1 MGTAGPCW
9 KLGERRL
16 RKCRGYNLSMGN
28 GGQYAGAG
36 YERVRLTDRIGI
48 GVLTRLLP
56 RDLVDEVIAEA
67 GRREQRRRLLP
78 ARVVVYYVLALC
90 LFFGEGYEEVMR
102 RLVGGLQFMRSWA
115 ADWQV
120 PTTGAICQARQ
131 RLGAEPLRLLF
142 ERVAVPVARAGTP
155 GAWLAGRRLMAIDGF
170 VLEVPDTASNEAE
183 FGRSGSGKYTPYP
196 QVRVVGLGECGTHA
210 IVGAAFGGFRT
221 PERDLARQLFP
232 GLEPGMLVLAD
243 RGFYSY
249 QLWKQALQTGADLL
263 WRVPATVNL
272 RIVKALPDGSYRS
285 LLPDPVVRQRRAVQ
299 RSKGG
304 FVEEQT
310 GIPVRV
316 VEYQIEDRAGSDEIF
331 CLITTIFDPE
341 EVTAAELAA
350 AYQQRWEFETS
361 LDELEIHQRGPA
373 RILRSKS
380 AEMVKQEIWALLL
393 THYAIRDLICQAA
406 EQADIDPDRLSFI
419 RSLRV
424 IRRQVTDQAAFP
436 PQTAENRPRTSDR

>member
-1 MGTAGPCW
+1 MGDGSKSATA
-9 KLGERRL
+9 ER
-16 RKCRGYNLSMGN
+16 
-28 GGQYAGAG
+28 AG
-36 YERVRLTDRIGI
+36 VRLTDRIGI

-90 LFFGEGYEEVMR
+90 LFFDDGYEEVMR
-102 RLVGGLQFMRSWA
+102 RLVGGLQFMSSWSTQ
-115 ADWQV
+115 WNV
-120 PTTGAICQARQ
+120 PTTGALPQARQ

-142 ERVAVPVARAGTP
+142 ERVAVPMARAGTP
-155 GAWLAGRRLMAIDGF
+155 GAWLAGRRLMAVDGF
-170 VLEVPDTASNEAE
+170 VLEIADTTSNEAE
-183 FGRSGSGKYTPYP
+183 FGRSGSGKYTPFP

-210 IVGAAFGGFRT
+210 IVAAAFAGFRA
-221 PERDLARQLFP
+221 PERDLARQLFAS
-232 GLEPGMLVLAD
+232 LQPGMLMLAD

-249 QLWKQALQTGADLL
+249 RMWQDAARTGADLL
-263 WRVPATVNL
+263 WRAPASVNL
-272 RIVKALPDGSYRS
+272 QIIQPLPDGSYLS
-285 LLPDPVVRQRRAVQ
+285 ILPDPKVRQRRYTQ
-299 RSKGG
+299 MTRGRG
-304 FVEEQT
+304 YVEEQT

-316 VEYQIEDRAGSDEIF
+316 VEYEIPDRNGKDEVY
-331 CLITTIFDPE
+331 CLITTLTDPE
-341 EVTAAELAA
+341 EVTAIELAA
-350 AYQQRWEFETS
+350 AYQQRWEFESS

-406 EQADIDPDRLSFI
+406 DHAGIDPDRLSFI

-436 PQTAENRPRTSDR
+436 PRTTKNRPRKNHR

>member
-1 MGTAGPCW
+1 MLLRYYLTMGNGNGTAG
-9 KLGERRL
+9 KA
-16 RKCRGYNLSMGN
+16 
-28 GGQYAGAG
+28 GG
-36 YERVRLTDRIGI
+36 VRLTDRIGI

-67 GRREQRRRLLP
+67 GRREQRQRLLP

-102 RLVGGLQFMRSWA
+102 RLAGGLQFMGSWA

-142 ERVAVPVARAGTP
+142 ERVAAPMARPGTP
-155 GAWLAGRRLMAIDGF
+155 DAWVAGRRLMAIDGF
-170 VLEVPDTASNEAE
+170 VLEVADTPANEAE
-183 FGRSGSGKYTPYP
+183 FGRSGSGKYTPFP

-210 IVGAAFGGFRT
+210 IVAAAFAGFRA
-221 PERDLARQLFP
+221 PERDLARELF
-232 GLEPGMLVLAD
+232 GALEPGMLVLAD

-249 QLWKQALQTGADLL
+249 RMWQQAQATGADLL
-263 WRVPATVNL
+263 WRAPATVTL
-272 RIVKALPDGSYRS
+272 RVVQALPDGSYLS
-285 LLPDPVVRQRRAVQ
+285 FLPDPVIRQRRAVQ
-299 RSKGG
+299 IARGSH
-304 FVEEQT
+304 VEEQT

-316 VEYQIEDRAGSDEIF
+316 VEYEVDGHGDSGEIF
-331 CLITTIFDPE
+331 CLVTTLTDPE
-341 EVTAAELAA
+341 EITAVELAA
-350 AYQQRWEFETS
+350 AYRQRWEFETT

-373 RILRSKS
+373 RVLRSKS

-406 EQADIDPDRLSFI
+406 EQAEIDPDRLSFI

-424 IRRQVTDQAAFP
+424 IRRQVTGQAAFS
-436 PQTAENRPRTSDR
+436 PQTARHRPGPSDR